1 LSLAYRACFSPFS
14 SLFLDSPLIYLQPI
28 PYNRVNPISK
38 QIKEYIMSQNTYSP
52 YGDSP
57 GLVKTIAVMTL
68 VNGIVNIL
76 WGLGVT
82 AGVVLGTFFI
92 GLICAPITILPT
104 ILGIFEMIYALK
116 LLANPPQPVQPSTS
130 IAILEILCVLAG
142 NVFSMIVGILALVF
156 YNDPQVKEY
165 FANLNRIPYP
175 VAPVP
180 PVPPAAPDP
189 ESFPEQAP
197 VIEAEPPAEAPSEVP
212 AAPKPKKKPGTRK
225 VAAEKKDAPSQKD
238 ASSKA
243 EKPKQKPKSGNSS
256 S

>member
-1 LSLAYRACFSPFS
+1 
-14 SLFLDSPLIYLQPI
+14 
-28 PYNRVNPISK
+28 
-38 QIKEYIMSQNTYSP
+38 MSQNTYSP

-68 VNGIVNIL
+68 VNGIFNIL

-165 FANLNRIPYP
+165 FANLNGIPYP
-175 VAPVP
+175 VTPEAPVP
-180 PVPPAAPDP
+180 PASPVTP
-189 ESFPEQAP
+189 EPAP
-197 VIEAEPPAEAPSEVP
+197 VIDAEPPAEVAPEAP
-212 AAPKPKKKPGTRK
+212 AAPKPKKPGTRK
-225 VAAEKKDAPSQKD
+225 VASEKKDATPEED
-238 ASSKA
+238 ASA
-243 EKPKQKPKSGNSS
+243 
-256 S
+256 

>member
-1 LSLAYRACFSPFS
+1 
-14 SLFLDSPLIYLQPI
+14 
-28 PYNRVNPISK
+28 
-38 QIKEYIMSQNTYSP
+38 MSQNTYSP

-142 NVFSMIVGILALVF
+142 NVFSMIVGILSLVF

-165 FANLNRIPYP
+165 FANLNGIPYP
-175 VAPVP
+175 VAPDSP
-180 PVPPAAPDP
+180 IPPAA
-189 ESFPEQAP
+189 
-197 VIEAEPPAEAPSEVP
+197 P
-212 AAPKPKKKPGTRK
+212 AAPKPAPAINVEPPAKPAPKPPTPPKPKTPRKRK
-225 VAAEKKDAPSQKD
+225 VAAEKKDTAPKKETKP
-238 ASSKA
+238 KA
-243 EKPKQKPKSGNSS
+243 ETAKPKPKPKSGASS